1 MIKFSSI
8 LDLQLQAVLQ
18 VRSEVSPDPIVDHFS
33 DSSTDRVPRLSTTRV
48 MLTHRVPRLI
58 SKGRCLIKRSVSKSA
73 VEHTAS
79 DSQPIFTTEILKHL
93 PSGKGATFLDATFGS
108 GAHSRLLLDRLED
121 VILLAA
127 DCDREATECAERLS
141 EVPEYNN
148 SLFPIRSRFSTLPYA
163 LNALE
168 VEPGTLDGMII
179 DTGCNEMQLQDV
191 RRGFSPLNP
200 DGILDLRYDP
210 DLQPDLPTGS
220 DLLQRLGER
229 ELQKILRQYGY
240 MVRSGKFASNAI
252 LEARYMFHRFHSVGV
267 RNYIF
272 LRFVFLTLRI
282 FLQEIAS
289 ILQPAANEMAA
300 RTGEDPDT
308 LHKRMLF
315 GTITGLRSF
324 INNDLHELEYAL
336 RVVAAR
342 YLRPDSGVLFLIT
355 HMNNE
360 ERIGRRCLVRSNV
373 SDNVTQEL
381 RMTED
386 EVAKVKEEHPW
397 DILCDVTKA
406 QSKRKIEAGGLPGFG
421 LSNLIIAR
429 KTKYHRVE

>member
-1 MIKFSSI
+1 M
-8 LDLQLQAVLQ
+8 
-18 VRSEVSPDPIVDHFS
+18 
-33 DSSTDRVPRLSTTRV
+33 
-48 MLTHRVPRLI
+48 
-58 SKGRCLIKRSVSKSA
+58 
-73 VEHTAS
+73 
-79 DSQPIFTTEILKHL
+79 
-93 PSGKGATFLDATFGS
+93 
-108 GAHSRLLLDRLED
+108 
-121 VILLAA
+121 
-127 DCDREATECAERLS
+127 
-141 EVPEYNN
+141 
-148 SLFPIRSRFSTLPYA
+148 
-163 LNALE
+163 
-168 VEPGTLDGMII
+168 
-179 DTGCNEMQLQDV
+179 
-191 RRGFSPLNP
+191 
-200 DGILDLRYDP
+200 
-210 DLQPDLPTGS
+210 
-220 DLLQRLGER
+220 
-229 ELQKILRQYGY
+229 
-240 MVRSGKFASNAI
+240 
-252 LEARYMFHRFHSVGV
+252 
-267 RNYIF
+267 
-272 LRFVFLTLRI
+272 RI

-300 RTGEDPDT
+300 RTGEDPET

-373 SDNVTQEL
+373 SDKVTQEL